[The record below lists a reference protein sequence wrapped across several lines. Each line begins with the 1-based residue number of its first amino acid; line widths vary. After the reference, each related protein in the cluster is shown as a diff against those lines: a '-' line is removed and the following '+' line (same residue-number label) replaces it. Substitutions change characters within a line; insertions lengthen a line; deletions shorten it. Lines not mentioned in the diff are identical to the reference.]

1 MNPVKRLDLRG
12 WGPLIVLVALTLL
25 IASVQPAFV
34 QLQSIQNMT
43 LQAAPII
50 IIALGLTPV
59 ILIGGLDLSVA
70 SLASLATVLMA
81 LTIPQL
87 GPAGL
92 ILVVGMCAVAGG
104 LVGFIQAVAQVPS
117 FIVSLGALGFYA
129 GVALVVSNA
138 TTISMGAGQS
148 TLEWLGGGILGLP
161 VSFVLAVF
169 LLVGS
174 AIVVANTVVGRRIY
188 AIGAS
193 EPAAI
198 VSGISPVAIRVICF
212 SFSGFCAAIGGAFL
226 LARTSYASPTLADL
240 YLLPAL
246 AAVLLGGTALSGG
259 VGSIWRTLVGSLV
272 VVVVQTGL
280 VVVGVDPRVSNLVF
294 GALIIATVAAT
305 IDRKHA
311 LVVK

>member
-12 WGPLIVLVALTLL
+12 WGTLIVLVALTML

-50 IIALGLTPV
+50 VIALGLTPV

-174 AIVVANTVVGRRIY
+174 AIVVANTLVGRRIY

-212 SFSGFCAAIGGAFL
+212 SFSGFCAAIGGTFL

-305 IDRKHA
+305 TDRKHV